1 VAEGAVW
8 VSDVTQR
15 VLDGVVVLELGQV
28 YNVPYCA
35 LLLAHLGADVIK
47 IEPPLGEPARHR
59 AAGEDSAPFL
69 MLNAGKHGVRID
81 LKSAAGRALLLRL
94 VATSDVLVE
103 NYRAGTLDKLGLD
116 YQTLSADN
124 PGLILASGRG
134 FSSKGPYRTLAA
146 MDLTVQAMTGVLAT
160 TGFPDQPPV
169 KAGPAVA
176 DFLGGIHLFAGIL
189 AALLQRQQTH
199 RGQVVEVAM
208 QDALLPALASN
219 LGALIDSNGT
229 LPERTGNRH
238 SGLGI
243 CPYNTYLAS
252 DGWVAVFCSTNKHW
266 LVLCDVL
273 ERPDLH
279 ADPTLQNNA
288 GRAARMD
295 EIDAIVGDWTKSRSR
310 GQILDALGRAG
321 IPAAPVLTLK
331 EVVGDPQIEASGM
344 FQTVRHPRKG
354 DVRVFGN
361 PLNLS
366 SSPPR
371 QLEPAPALGEHTRL
385 VLRERLGMSEAE
397 IDRLAAEGVI

>member
-1 VAEGAVW
+1 
-8 VSDVTQR
+8 VTRR
-15 VLDGVVVLELGQV
+15 VLEGIVVLELGQV

-59 AAGEDSAPFL
+59 AAGAESAPFL
-69 MLNAGKHGVRID
+69 MLNAGKQGMRID
-81 LKSAAGRALLLRL
+81 LKTAAGRAVFLRL
-94 VATSDVLVE
+94 VETCDVVVE

-116 YQTLSADN
+116 YATLRSSN
-124 PGLILASGRG
+124 PALILASGRG
-134 FSSKGPYRTLAA
+134 FSSQGPYGTLAA

-176 DFLGGIHLFAGIL
+176 DFLGGIHLCAGIL
-189 AALLQRQQTH
+189 AALLQRQQT
-199 RGQVVEVAM
+199 RQGQVVEVAM
-208 QDALLPALASN
+208 QDALLPSLASN
-219 LGALIDSNGT
+219 LGALIDSNGE

-243 CPYNTYLAS
+243 CPYNTYLAQ
-252 DGWVAVFCSTNKHW
+252 DGWVAVFCSTNRHW

-273 ERPDLH
+273 ERPDLRD
-279 ADPTLQNNA
+279 DPTLRDNT

-295 EIDAIVGDWTKSRSR
+295 AIDAIVGGWTLSRSR
-310 GQILDALGRAG
+310 AECLDRLGRAG

-331 EVVGDPQIEASGM
+331 EVINDPQIEASGM

-354 DVRVFGN
+354 EVRVFGN
-361 PLNLS
+361 PLHLS

-371 QLEPAPALGEHTRL
+371 QLEPAPALGEHTRT
-385 VLRERLGMSEAE
+385 VLRERLHLSEQE
-397 IDRLAAEGVI
+397 IDRLAADGAI

>member
-1 VAEGAVW
+1 M
-8 VSDVTQR
+8 TRR
-15 VLDGVVVLELGQV
+15 VLEGTVVLELGQV

-59 AAGEDSAPFL
+59 AAGAESAPFL
-69 MLNAGKHGVRID
+69 MLNAGKQGMRID
-81 LKSAAGRALLLRL
+81 LKTPAGRAVFLRL
-94 VATSDVLVE
+94 VETSDVVVE

-116 YQTLSADN
+116 YATLRAAN
-124 PGLILASGRG
+124 PAVILASGRG
-134 FSSKGPYRTLAA
+134 FSPKGPYGNLAA

-176 DFLGGIHLFAGIL
+176 DFLGGIHLLAGIL

-199 RGQVVEVAM
+199 QGQVVEVAM
-208 QDALLPALASN
+208 QDALLPSLASN
-219 LGALIDSNGT
+219 LGALIDSNGE

-243 CPYNTYLAS
+243 CPYNTYLAQ
-252 DGWVAVFCSTNKHW
+252 DGWVAVFCSTNRHW
-266 LVLCDVL
+266 QVLCGVM
-273 ERPDLH
+273 ERPDLRD
-279 ADPTLQNNA
+279 DPTLQDNA

-295 EIDAIVGDWTKSRSR
+295 EIDAIVGDWTRARSR
-310 GQILDALGRAG
+310 TECLAALGSAG

-331 EVVGDPQIEASGM
+331 EVIADPQIEASGM

-354 DVRVFGN
+354 DVRVFGS

-371 QLEPAPALGEHTRL
+371 QLEPAPALGEHTRT
-385 VLRERLGMSEAE
+385 VLRERLGMSDAD
-397 IDRLAAEGVI
+397 IDRLAADGVI

>member
-1 VAEGAVW
+1 M
-8 VSDVTQR
+8 TRR
-15 VLDGVVVLELGQV
+15 VLEGIVVLELGQV

-59 AAGEDSAPFL
+59 AAGAESAPFL
-69 MLNAGKHGVRID
+69 MLNAGKQGMRID
-81 LKSAAGRALLLRL
+81 LKTAAGRAVFLRL
-94 VATSDVLVE
+94 VETCDVVVE

-116 YQTLSADN
+116 YATLRSSN
-124 PGLILASGRG
+124 PALILASGRG
-134 FSSKGPYRTLAA
+134 FSSQGPYGTLAA

-176 DFLGGIHLFAGIL
+176 DFLGGIHLCAGIL
-189 AALLQRQQTH
+189 AALLQRQQT
-199 RGQVVEVAM
+199 RQGQVVEVAM
-208 QDALLPALASN
+208 QDALLPSLASN
-219 LGALIDSNGT
+219 LGALIDSNGE

-243 CPYNTYLAS
+243 CPYNTYLAQ
-252 DGWVAVFCSTNKHW
+252 DGWVAVFCSTNRHW

-273 ERPDLH
+273 ERPDLRD
-279 ADPTLQNNA
+279 DPTLRDNT

-295 EIDAIVGDWTKSRSR
+295 AIDAIVGGWTLSRSR
-310 GQILDALGRAG
+310 AECLDRLGRAG

-331 EVVGDPQIEASGM
+331 EVINDPQIEASGM

-354 DVRVFGN
+354 EVRVFGN
-361 PLNLS
+361 PLHLS

-371 QLEPAPALGEHTRL
+371 QLEPAPALGEHTRT
-385 VLRERLGMSEAE
+385 VLRERLHLSEQE
-397 IDRLAAEGVI
+397 IDRLAADGAI

>member
-1 VAEGAVW
+1 MI
-8 VSDVTQR
+8 QR
-15 VLDGVVVLELGQV
+15 VLDGLVVLELGQV

-59 AAGEDSAPFL
+59 AAGAESAPFL
-69 MLNAGKHGVRID
+69 MLNAGKQGMRLD
-81 LKSAAGRALLLRL
+81 LKTSAGRAVFLRL
-94 VATSDVLVE
+94 VATCDVVVE
-103 NYRAGTLDKLGLD
+103 NYRAGTHDNLGLD
-116 YQTLSADN
+116 YAALRAFN
-124 PGLILASGRG
+124 PAVILARGRG
-134 FSSKGPYRTLAA
+134 FSPKGPYGPLAA

-189 AALLQRQQTH
+189 AALLQRQQT
-199 RGQVVEVAM
+199 RQGQVVEVAM
-208 QDALLPALASN
+208 QDALLPSLASN
-219 LGALIDSNGT
+219 LGALIDSHGE

-243 CPYNTYLAS
+243 CPYNTYLAK
-252 DGWVAVFCSTNKHW
+252 DGWVAVFCSTNRHW
-266 LVLCDVL
+266 LVLCRVL
-273 ERPDLH
+273 DRPDLRD
-279 ADPTLQNNA
+279 DPTLQDNA
-288 GRAARMD
+288 GRSARMD

-310 GQILDALGRAG
+310 GQILEALGHAG

-331 EVVGDPQIEASGM
+331 EVMADPQIEASGM

-361 PLNLS
+361 PLHLS

-371 QLEPAPALGEHTRL
+371 QLEPAPALGEHTRT
-385 VLRERLGMSEAE
+385 VLRERLHMTEAE
-397 IDRLAAEGVI
+397 IDQLAADGAI